1 MRTKLFKNPTVLCL
15 NKERARH
22 LMSGSRLPCVFFDHR
37 ACVLAP
43 LEALI
48 LAWGNF
54 TGFESNRE
62 FDRSRSSFGQ
72 NRRSIR
78 SSGYGFGLARKR
90 HARTNPS
97 SSVWFGIDVDR
108 AVHQVDSFG
117 HID

>member
-1 MRTKLFKNPTVLCL
+1 MRSVRRTGGYVLTQVTT
-15 NKERARH
+15 E
-22 LMSGSRLPCVFFDHR
+22 
-37 ACVLAP
+37 
-43 LEALI
+43 LI
-48 LAWGNF
+48 LARGNF
-54 TGFESNRE
+54 SGLARLTGSLTV
-62 FDRSRSSFGQ
+62 SRSYFGQ